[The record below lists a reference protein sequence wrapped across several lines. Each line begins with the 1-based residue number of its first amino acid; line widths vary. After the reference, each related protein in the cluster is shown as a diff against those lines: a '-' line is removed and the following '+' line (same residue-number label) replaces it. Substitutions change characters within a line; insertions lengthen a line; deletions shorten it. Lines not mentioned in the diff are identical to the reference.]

1 MNNICYNAIIALFPM
16 GLFFVSIRGMELTI
30 SNIRARQILD
40 SRGNPTVEADV
51 VLSDGTVGRAA
62 VPSGASTGAHE
73 ALELRD
79 GATEYGGKGVLQAVA
94 NIQGPIRETLV
105 GQSPFD
111 QTAIDDMMLGLDG
124 TKDKSKLGANAIL
137 AVSLAVA
144 KAAAASRKLPLY
156 QYVAELSGT
165 EASAMS
171 LPMPMMNVMNGGEH
185 AKGAT
190 DIQEYM
196 IVPIGAQN
204 FAEAIRMGAEVFHAL
219 AKVLDEEGYPTT
231 VGDEGGYAPRVKG
244 GNLEP
249 ISLVLKAI
257 ERAGYTPGADVALA
271 LDVAA
276 SEFYKDGVYT
286 LATENRTM
294 SADELIALYEKM
306 IADYPLLSIEDGLD
320 EEDWANWQALN
331 GRIGQD
337 VQLVGDDLLVTNTE
351 RLERAINERAAN
363 AILIKPNQIG
373 SLSETIQ
380 AVKMAKSAGWRTVMS
395 HRSGETEDT
404 TIAHLAVGLGTGQ
417 IKTGSLSR
425 SERIAKYN
433 EIMRIAEANPELTL
447 ARPFGGA

>member
-1 MNNICYNAIIALFPM
+1 MGCFLCLKFAI
-16 GLFFVSIRGMELTI
+16 IRGMDITI
-30 SNIRARQILD
+30 SNIKARQILD

-51 VLSDGTVGRAA
+51 TLSNGVVGRAA

-79 GATEYGGKGVLQAVA
+79 GGTEYGGKGVMTAVN
-94 NIQGPIRETLV
+94 NINTAIRESLV
-105 GQSPFD
+105 GQSPFNQAD
-111 QTAIDDMMLGLDG
+111 IDDLMIGLDG
-124 TKDKSKLGANAIL
+124 TKDKSKLGANSIL

-144 KAAAASRKLPLY
+144 KSAALAKGLPLY
-156 QYVAELSGT
+156 KYIGEISGT
-165 EASAMS
+165 DATDMN

-196 IVPIGAQN
+196 IIPIGAHN
-204 FAEAIRMGAEVFHAL
+204 FNEAIKIGAEVFHAL

-231 VGDEGGYAPRVKG
+231 VGDEGGYAPRVKN

-249 ISLVLKAI
+249 ISLVLRAI

-276 SEFYKDGVYT
+276 SEFCDNDVYN
-286 LATENRTM
+286 LATENRKM
-294 SADELIALYEKM
+294 SAAELIDLYQKM
-306 IADYPLLSIEDGLD
+306 AEDYPLLSIEDGLD
-320 EEDWANWQALN
+320 EEDWTNWQTLN
-331 GRIGQD
+331 QRVGGEI
-337 VQLVGDDLLVTNTE
+337 QLVGDDLLVTNTE
-351 RLERAINERAAN
+351 RLERAISENTAN

-373 SLSETIQ
+373 SLSETIN
-380 AVKMAKSAGWRTVMS
+380 AVQMAKKAGWRTVMS

-433 EIMRIAEANPELTL
+433 EIMRIAEENPELQL
-447 ARPFGGA
+447 AQPFGVE